1 MNQRLSLPFITE
13 KNGDIMPSV
22 TIIMG
27 SKSDGECMK
36 NCEDYLI
43 YFGVKYDIKIL
54 SAHRNPDE
62 VADFAKNAEK
72 NGVKVI
78 IAAAGMAAH
87 LGGVVAAH
95 TTLPVLGVPM
105 KGGIMDGLDALLS
118 MVQMPAGVPVPTLA
132 AGSAGAK
139 NAAITAVQI
148 LALSDNNLKEKLIEF
163 KRTGCR
169 I

>member
-1 MNQRLSLPFITE
+1 
-13 KNGDIMPSV
+13 MPKV
-22 TIIMG
+22 VIIMG
-27 SKSDGECMK
+27 SKSDSECMK
-36 NCEDYLI
+36 NCEEYLN
-43 YFGVKYDIKIL
+43 YFSISYEVKIL

-62 VADFAKNAEK
+62 VSDFAKNAEK

-95 TTLPVLGVPM
+95 TILPVLGVPM
-105 KGGIMDGLDALLS
+105 KGGVMDGLDALLS

-132 AGSAGAK
+132 VGNAGAR
-139 NAAITAVQI
+139 NAAVTAAQI
-148 LALSDNNLKEKLIEF
+148 LALSDETIKEKLIEF
-163 KRTGCR
+163 KRNGSK

>member
-1 MNQRLSLPFITE
+1 
-13 KNGDIMPSV
+13 MPTV
-22 TIIMG
+22 AIIMG
-27 SKSDGECMK
+27 SKSDGDCMK
-36 NCEDYLI
+36 NCEEYLN
-43 YFGVKYDIKIL
+43 YFGISYEVKIL

-72 NGVKVI
+72 KGIKVI

-95 TTLPVLGVPM
+95 TILPVLGVPM
-105 KGGIMDGLDALLS
+105 KGGIMDGMDALLS
-118 MVQMPAGVPVPTLA
+118 MVQMPAGVPVPTMA
-132 AGSAGAK
+132 VGNAGAR

-148 LALSDNNLKEKLIEF
+148 LALSDISLKEKLIEF
-163 KRTGCR
+163 KRNGCK

>member
-1 MNQRLSLPFITE
+1 MAL
-13 KNGDIMPSV
+13 V

-27 SKSDGECMK
+27 SPNDGDCVK
-36 NCEDYLI
+36 NCEDYLKH
-43 YFGVKYDIKIL
+43 FGVEYELKIL
-54 SAHRNPDE
+54 SAHRNPEE
-62 VADFAKNAEK
+62 VANFARNADK

-95 TTLPVLGVPM
+95 TTLPVLGVPL

-118 MVQMPAGVPVPTLA
+118 MVQMPAGVPVPTLSV
-132 AGSAGAK
+132 GNAGAK

-148 LALSDNNLKEKLIEF
+148 LALSDNDLKEKLIEF
-163 KRTGCR
+163 KRNGCR